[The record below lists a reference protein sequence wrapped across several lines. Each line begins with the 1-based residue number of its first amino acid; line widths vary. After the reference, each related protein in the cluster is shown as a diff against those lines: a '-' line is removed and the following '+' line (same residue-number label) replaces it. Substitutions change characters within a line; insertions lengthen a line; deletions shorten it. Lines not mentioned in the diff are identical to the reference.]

1 MTNLTFPLGA
11 FFITR
16 EPSKSVK
23 DRVADI
29 LEIAEV
35 AVSEIPVED
44 DWYDYD
50 DSSSQ
55 LPVEDA
61 RKKTGQQ
68 TEQIKKIS
76 SVRVDVQRL
85 DRLMNLVEELAIA
98 KLRIGEIADRLGEAE
113 LKASI
118 DPLNRLAD
126 ELQNEIMQ
134 ARLVP
139 VAQIFDRFP
148 RIVRDLAMKE
158 SKKIRFEMIGG
169 DIELDRAVLDEIADP
184 LIHLIRNAV
193 DHGITKPEERKR
205 NKKAEEG
212 RVMLSAV
219 REKNHVVISVSDDG
233 EGVDI
238 SAVKMRAIENGLATE
253 AQFSQMSE
261 NEILMIIALPG
272 FSTARSVSEISGRG
286 VGMDVVKNKT
296 EMLGGTIL
304 IESKAH
310 LGTKISMKIPITTAV
325 VKSLIVGVEERF
337 FAFPI
342 SSVVE
347 IAPVTGLSIRSIEN
361 AETIV
366 HRGEVIPLMRINEIL
381 SAKLPGADA
390 PYEKASK
397 GYALIVDDGERKYAA
412 MVDRLL
418 NQQDIVIKQLSK
430 EFKGIRGIAGATILG
445 SGSIALVVD
454 VVTLN

>member
-1 MTNLTFPLGA
+1 SFGCV
-11 FFITR
+11 FITR
-16 EPSKSVK
+16 EPPNSVK
-23 DRVADI
+23 ERVADI

-35 AVSEIPVED
+35 EVYEIPVED
-44 DWYDYD
+44 DWYGYD

-55 LPVEDA
+55 FSVEDA

-68 TEQIKKIS
+68 AEQIKRIS
-76 SVRVDVQRL
+76 SVRIDVQRL

-98 KLRIGEIADRLGEAE
+98 KLRIGEIADRLGEAD

-118 DPLNRLAD
+118 DPLNRLVD
-126 ELQNEIMQ
+126 DLQNEIMQ

-148 RIVRDLAMKE
+148 RVVRDLAMKE

-193 DHGITKPEERKR
+193 DHGIAKPEERKR

-219 REKNHVVISVSDDG
+219 REKNYVVISVSDDG

-238 SAVKMRAIENGLATE
+238 SAVKMGAIERGLATE
-253 AQFSQMSE
+253 AQLSQMSDD
-261 NEILMIIALPG
+261 EILMIIAMPG

-286 VGMDVVKNKT
+286 VGMDVVKNKA

-347 IAPVTGLSIRSIEN
+347 IAPVTSLNIRSIEN

-381 SAKLPGADA
+381 STKLSVADA
-390 PYEKASK
+390 PCEKSSK

-430 EFKGIRGIAGATILG
+430 EFKGVKGIAGATILG

-454 VVTLN
+454 VLTLN